1 MIEDMSDFRA
11 LDTFFRAIEQGLAG
25 FVYSGQFSDLLAQD
39 VVFDFI
45 ITVPN
50 YPGHVV
56 GRADL
61 IELYRGYGSTFFLD
75 RCYDLRVHHSPSTS
89 SVVLEYFFR
98 GKGRPHRAAVQQP
111 IHFRCRHQRPQ
122 SHRVAR
128 LPRPTAGPR
137 RPRGTPLRTEGPRS
151 DVTSHSRRL
160 SRRSAPNA
168 NVRCRSTLLQ
178 GPAFRRS
185 GLTPSDPALNALT
198 AHHGLAV
205 VEGLAPM
212 PSC

>member
-11 LDTFFRAIEQGLAG
+11 LDPFFRAIEQGLAG
-25 FVYSGQFSDLLAQD
+25 FVYGGHFFDLLAQD
-39 VVFDFI
+39 VVYDFI

-89 SVVLEYFFR
+89 SVVLEYSSEGRVVATGQPTATDTFPLSSSRTAKSPR
-98 GKGRPHRAAVQQP
+98 GATTSTRCGSSPPSRDVPSNRTPEKRRDDQQP
-111 IHFRCRHQRPQ
+111 TSFAAIRSGEYDRC
-122 SHRVAR
+122 
-128 LPRPTAGPR
+128 
-137 RPRGTPLRTEGPRS
+137 
-151 DVTSHSRRL
+151 
-160 SRRSAPNA
+160 
-168 NVRCRSTLLQ
+168 CSTLLQ

-185 GLTPSDPALNALT
+185 GLTPSDP
-198 AHHGLAV
+198 
-205 VEGLAPM
+205 PR
-212 PSC
+212 